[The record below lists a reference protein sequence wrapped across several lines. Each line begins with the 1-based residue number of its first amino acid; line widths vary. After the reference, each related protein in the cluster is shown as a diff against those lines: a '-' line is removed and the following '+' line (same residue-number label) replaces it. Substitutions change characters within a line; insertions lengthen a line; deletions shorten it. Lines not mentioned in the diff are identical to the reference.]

1 MSVGNL
7 LQVASSSS
15 PTSGSTSASITSI
28 ESSVNSFFLSLLTS
42 TAHMLSTTI
51 VKASPSGMPTDRY
64 DLMRLIED
72 EDAQSRSYLNQ

>member
-7 LQVASSSS
+7 L
-15 PTSGSTSASITSI
+15 ASIRFKFNLRFNHFNLKFC
-28 ESSVNSFFLSLLTS
+28 EFFLPFTNLHGTYVVDHYRVSL
-42 TAHMLSTTI
+42 
-51 VKASPSGMPTDRY
+51 PSGKPTDRN